1 MDIHLDE
8 FARVSWLREPNQNT
22 KYLKNP
28 SLMLVKI
35 VCFDLPMIVWKPL
48 TSESI
53 KPNHPRT
60 PQGEGT
66 LITTI
71 DTRKSK
77 VTKIPLEV
85 PAS

>member
-1 MDIHLDE
+1 MKLPQQSSHTRKVDI
-8 FARVSWLREPNQNT
+8 RNGKSSCTYQN
-22 KYLKNP
+22 
-28 SLMLVKI
+28 LV
-35 VCFDLPMIVWKPL
+35 LGPRTL